1 MSSYKNFILRYWPLA
16 VAVGTRTGLHPYAL
30 FAIAGK
36 ESSGG
41 VSHAARARNNFFG
54 LGGGKMKFSSPADC
68 IEFFGALMARK
79 YGAGIQVSG
88 NPPAFASWFIDRSP
102 YVGTDATAA
111 PRAQYKKDIP
121 VLWHTAERIAR
132 AAGLSLVPPALLAQS
147 SPVSPRP
154 KNG

>member
-1 MSSYKNFILRYWPLA
+1 MSTYKNFILQYWPLA
-16 VAVGTRTGLHPYAL
+16 VEVGSRTGLHPYAL

-41 VSHAARARNNFFG
+41 VSYAARTRNNFFG
-54 LGGGKMKFSSPADC
+54 LGGGKMKFSSPAGC
-68 IEFFGALMARK
+68 IEYFGSLMARK
-79 YGAGIQVSG
+79 YAAGIQVSG

-102 YVGTDATAA
+102 YVGSDATPAQ
-111 PRAQYKKDIP
+111 RAQYKKDIP

-132 AAGLSLVPPALLAQS
+132 QAGLSLVSPALLAQS
-147 SPVSPRP
+147 SPASPRP